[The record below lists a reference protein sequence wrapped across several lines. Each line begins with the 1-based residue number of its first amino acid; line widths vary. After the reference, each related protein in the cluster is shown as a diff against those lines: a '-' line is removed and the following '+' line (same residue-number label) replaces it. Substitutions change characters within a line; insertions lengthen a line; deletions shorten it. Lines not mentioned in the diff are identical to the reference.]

1 LVELLS
7 LDNAHFKHF
16 QGTPLFIARAV
27 EWGMKLSLPKG
38 SAVIP
43 ALPASPLPYSLKHP
57 ARAQKFKSANKVILD
72 SETTKCHS
80 TEWRH
85 ELEHDAE
92 SVFWLLLYWA
102 IMVQPQGGKREPIR
116 PNLWTGLVGNAKERN
131 RLVRSLAQDSDDG
144 FSDVTHSFFNPLLPL
159 IEQLAAILVVDRHW
173 LEKSDERNQP
183 EYVNEAFQR
192 LILQFIL
199 DNRGRD
205 FMKHPVDSRLREAQ
219 RSPKA
224 EKKSTTTL
232 QVVNAEENRKRPSP
246 EPLEEGISKRPRHES
261 AVTEVPR

>member
-1 LVELLS
+1 
-7 LDNAHFKHF
+7 
-16 QGTPLFIARAV
+16 
-27 EWGMKLSLPKG
+27 MKVPLPKG
-38 SAVIP
+38 QSEFP
-43 ALPASPLPYSLKHP
+43 ALPASPLPYTLKHP
-57 ARAQKFKSANKVILD
+57 ARTQKFKSENGVVLNPK
-72 SETTKCHS
+72 TTKCQS

-92 SVFWLLLYWA
+92 SIFWLFLYWA
-102 IMVQPQGGKREPIR
+102 IMVQPQRGEKELILPS
-116 PNLWTGLVGNAKERN
+116 LWTALVGNAKERN
-131 RLVRSLAQDSDDG
+131 RLVRSLAQDPDDD

-199 DNRGRD
+199 DNRGKD
-205 FMKHPVDSRLREAQ
+205 FMEHPVNSRLREAQ

-246 EPLEEGISKRPRHES
+246 EPLNEGISKRQRHES
-261 AVTEVPR
+261 AVTEVFRQF

>member
-1 LVELLS
+1 
-7 LDNAHFKHF
+7 
-16 QGTPLFIARAV
+16 
-27 EWGMKLSLPKG
+27 MKVSLPKG
-38 SAVIP
+38 LSEFP
-43 ALPASPLPYSLKHP
+43 ALPASPTLYTLRHP
-57 ARAQKFKSANKVILD
+57 ARTQKYKSENGVVLD
-72 SETTKCHS
+72 SKKAKCYS

-102 IMVQPQGGKREPIR
+102 IMVQPHGGAKESIR

-159 IEQLAAILVVDRHW
+159 IEQLATFLVVDRHW
-173 LEKSDERNQP
+173 LETSDERNQP

-199 DNRGRD
+199 DNRGQD
-205 FMKHPVDSRLREAQ
+205 FMKHPVDRRLRKVR
-219 RSPKA
+219 RSPFA
-224 EKKSTTTL
+224 EKKSTTSL
-232 QVVNAEENRKRPSP
+232 QIVNAEENRKRPSP
-246 EPLEEGISKRPRHES
+246 EPSNEGSSKRRRHED
-261 AVTEVPR
+261 EYHRVPDENLD